1 MDAGRRLT
9 QGRLMSVEDP
19 SHAFHGGEV
28 GARVASI
35 LDGANRDAA
44 AIAADAEADARELL
58 AEAHDEALDGFKAV
72 ADAAREV
79 ALERARTLATLRCS
93 IAERCESLILEADEP
108 DHVREQVESLLL
120 ALSETEALLI
130 AGPGPEREP
139 TVPET
144 LRAAGSWLSG
154 RGARAAEPVSEPA
167 EERSPAPTEP
177 SAITPEP
184 APGKGDHGDGPF
196 SRWRQGRMDGQ
207 LLALM
212 RMAVGGM
219 TREQIAGALDP
230 ALDPREREALLD
242 DVFGRP
248 EKAGQRPHGNG
259 GGRIAAATNR
269 A

>member
-1 MDAGRRLT
+1 
-9 QGRLMSVEDP
+9 MSVDDP

-79 ALERARTLATLRCS
+79 ALERARTLAALRCS

-108 DHVREQVESLLL
+108 DHVREQVESLLV
-120 ALSETEALLI
+120 ALSETEALLT

-139 TVPET
+139 TLPET
-144 LRAAGSWLSG
+144 LRGYRVVRS
-154 RGARAAEPVSEPA
+154 GARDETAYRGRRTAKPEPQPALDPVVAVEPEPASEPA
-167 EERSPAPTEP
+167 SGT
-177 SAITPEP
+177 
-184 APGKGDHGDGPF
+184 DHHGDGPF

-248 EKAGQRPHGNG
+248 EKAGQRSDGIG
-259 GGRIAAATNR
+259 AGRMAAATNP